1 GHGLAPPGAH
11 NPRNWIEQHV
21 IVRALEDDHLVGA
34 SIPVARNVSEPVLYD
49 GQGVARVLDGLQ
61 RDERYTIWS
70 YSPRPTPAQ
79 LVRVPAVFPAA
90 LTRPG
95 RELELGYGGNAPP
108 FGAAGRDS
116 RMFR

>member
-1 GHGLAPPGAH
+1 
-11 NPRNWIEQHV
+11 

-79 LVRVPAVFPAA
+79 LVRVPAVYPAA

-95 RELELGYGGNAPP
+95 RELELSAGANAPP
-108 FGAAGRDS
+108 FGAPNREQRMLELLTGRLQ
-116 RMFR
+116 